1 MNKNNSLHDKV
12 ILLYDGQCP
21 ICQRYKDYVQLRRQ
35 YHLELYDARQQ
46 PELIHRLREQG
57 YDINDGMILLIYGQ
71 IYHKQDALVMLATML
86 ESKGLADLILKKL
99 MRTPSLMKLLY
110 PVFFRLRW
118 LLLKGKG
125 IETEI

>member
-1 MNKNNSLHDKV
+1 
-12 ILLYDGQCP
+12 
-21 ICQRYKDYVQLRRQ
+21 
-35 YHLELYDARQQ
+35 
-46 PELIHRLREQG
+46 
-57 YDINDGMILLIYGQ
+57 
-71 IYHKQDALVMLATML
+71 MLATML

-99 MRTPSLMKLLY
+99 MRTPRLMKLLY